1 MEPWSRYQA
10 QFRKVSCY
18 MNLEAALLKAAVC
31 TTRPVSGENGPL
43 EVAGLTKIHRSRRGA
58 VMAFVDLDFS
68 LSHGEIVAVLGP
80 SGCGKSS
87 LLRCIA
93 GLEPGTRGTVW
104 AGGQAVSD
112 PIPEIGVVF
121 QQPVLFP
128 WLSVRHN
135 IEFGLELKNGPHP
148 EKQTR
153 DRLVAEVLSDVGL
166 TQAQHARPRQ
176 LSGGMAQRVALAR
189 ALVRNPK
196 VLLLDEPFSAL
207 DAITR
212 LEMQKLLLRV
222 VEGRRIATLLVT
234 HDIDEALFL
243 GDRILLMSRNPGRFA
258 RDWRLP
264 QAKPRFS
271 RAEELSEL
279 RLEILAALSK
289 IIDASGPA

>member
-1 MEPWSRYQA
+1 
-10 QFRKVSCY
+10 
-18 MNLEAALLKAAVC
+18 MNLEPILLKAAAG
-31 TTRPVSGENGPL
+31 TTGSFGGVNGPL
-43 EVAGLTKIHRSRRGA
+43 EVAGLTKIHRSRQEE
-58 VMAFVDLDFS
+58 VTAFADLDFS
-68 LSHGEIVAVLGP
+68 LLHGEIVAVLGP

-87 LLRCIA
+87 FLRCVA
-93 GLEPGTRGTVW
+93 GLEPATRGAVR
-104 AGGQAVSD
+104 AGGQVVSN

-128 WLSVRHN
+128 WLTVRRN
-135 IEFGLELKNGPHP
+135 IEFGLELKNGPHLD
-148 EKQTR
+148 KQTR
-153 DRLVAEVLSDVGL
+153 NRVVAEVLSDVGL

-189 ALVRNPK
+189 SLVRNPE

-222 VEGRRIATLLVT
+222 VERRRIATLLIT

-264 QAKPRFS
+264 QAKPRFNL
-271 RAEELSEL
+271 AGELSEL

-289 IIDASGPA
+289 IIDASGPTRQVTSLRTTD

>member
-1 MEPWSRYQA
+1 
-10 QFRKVSCY
+10 
-18 MNLEAALLKAAVC
+18 MNLEPALLTAGVGTKG
-31 TTRPVSGENGPL
+31 PFDGENDAL
-43 EVAGLTKIHRSRRGA
+43 VLAGLTKIHPSRQGA
-58 VMAFVDLDFS
+58 VTAFADLDFS
-68 LSHGEIVAVLGP
+68 LSHGEIVVVLGP

-87 LLRCIA
+87 LLRCVA
-93 GLEPGTRGTVW
+93 GLESATRGTVRV
-104 AGGQAVSD
+104 GRQPFSD

-128 WLSVRHN
+128 WLTVRHN
-135 IEFGLELKNGPHP
+135 IEFGLELKNGPHLD
-148 EKQTR
+148 KRTR
-153 DRLVAEVLSDVGL
+153 DRVVEEVLSDVGL
-166 TQAQHARPRQ
+166 IQAQHARPRQ

-189 ALVRNPK
+189 TLVRDPK

-243 GDRILLMSRNPGRFA
+243 GDRILLMSRNPGRFV

-279 RLEILAALSK
+279 RLEILAALSE
-289 IIDASGPA
+289 IIDASGLA